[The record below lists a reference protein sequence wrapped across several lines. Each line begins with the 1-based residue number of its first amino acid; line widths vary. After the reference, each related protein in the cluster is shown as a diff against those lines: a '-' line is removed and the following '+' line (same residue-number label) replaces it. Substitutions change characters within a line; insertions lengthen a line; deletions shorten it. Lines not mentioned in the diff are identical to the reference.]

1 MAKGRKKPLQGAK
14 KYDRALLACT
24 TQKCNEEFFVSKGST
39 PAKRK
44 CTHHFDKHAKR
55 QNKTTNEMVGKLRS
69 MGLIT

>member
-14 KYDRALLACT
+14 KYDRAFLTCT
-24 TQKCNEEFFVSKGST
+24 TEGCKEEFLLSKAST

-44 CTHHFDKHAKR
+44 CSHHFDKTTKNR
-55 QNKTTNEMVGKLRS
+55 NKTTNDMVKNLRS